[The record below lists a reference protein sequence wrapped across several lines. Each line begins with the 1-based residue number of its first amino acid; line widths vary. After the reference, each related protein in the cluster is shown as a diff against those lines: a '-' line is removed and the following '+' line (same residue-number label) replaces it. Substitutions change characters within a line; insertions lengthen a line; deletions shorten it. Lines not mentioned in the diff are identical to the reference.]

1 MTELKILIQG
11 YAREEDGIEKASSA
25 TVLIRDSGKNIVVD
39 PGMNKPML
47 LEALKKEGLTLKDI
61 DYVILTHTHTDHML
75 LTALFENAKVV
86 DPFSIHTFDGTTVDH
101 EGIVPDTNIKL
112 LNTPGHDFA
121 HMCVVVETEDKGKV
135 VIAGDVFW
143 WEDTEEQKTDKESLM
158 NKKDPYVRDEAKL
171 KESRKKVLEIADYV
185 IPGHGKMFKVEK

>member
-1 MTELKILIQG
+1 MAELKILIQG
-11 YAREEDGIEKASSA
+11 YAREEDDVEKASSS
-25 TVLIRDSGKNIVVD
+25 TVLIKDSGKSIVVD
-39 PGMNKPML
+39 PGMNKPLL
-47 LEALKKEGLTLKDI
+47 LETLKKEGLTPKDI

-86 DPFSIHTFDGTTVDH
+86 DTFSIHTFDGTTVDH
-101 EGIVPDTNIKL
+101 EGFVPDTNIKL

-121 HMCVVVETEDKGKV
+121 HMCVIVETEDKGTV

-143 WEDTEEQKTDKESLM
+143 WADDEEQKTDNERLMSKE
-158 NKKDPYVRDEAKL
+158 DPYMRDEAKL
-171 KESRKKVLEIADYV
+171 KESRKKVLELADYV

>member
-11 YAREEDGIEKASSA
+11 YAREEDDVEKASAS
-25 TVLIRDSGKNIVVD
+25 TVLIKDSGKNVIVD
-39 PGMNKPML
+39 PGMNKPLL
-47 LEALKKEGLTLKDI
+47 LETLKKEGLTPVDI

-101 EGIVPDTNIKL
+101 EGVVPGTNIKL

-121 HMCVVVETEDKGKV
+121 HTCVVVKTGDKGRV

-143 WEDTEEQKTDKESLM
+143 WADDEEQKTDKESLM
-158 NKKDPYVRDEAKL
+158 NKEDPYLRDEAKL
-171 KESRKKVLEIADYV
+171 IESRKKVLEIADYI